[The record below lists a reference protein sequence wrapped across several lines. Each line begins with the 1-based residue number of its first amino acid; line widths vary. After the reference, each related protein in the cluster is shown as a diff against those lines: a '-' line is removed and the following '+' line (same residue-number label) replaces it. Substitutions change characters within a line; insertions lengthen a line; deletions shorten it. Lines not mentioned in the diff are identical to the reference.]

1 MHIFYGYSYHNGKI
15 YAIYF
20 CKKKIVQLVKKKIIQ
35 IFYLQPLHFAGK
47 EAEIYILGFS
57 CPQLLLIKL
66 HGKCAFFSM
75 VTLETQKA

>member
-20 CKKKIVQLVKKKIIQ
+20 CKKKIIQ

-57 CPQLLLIKL
+57 CPQLFLIKL
-66 HGKCAFFSM
+66 HRKCAFFSM